1 MKKIVLAIS
10 IISALTTHAQIH
22 GELDQ
27 TFNPALTT
35 TGSIIVQ
42 DDGKILLGGGPNR
55 LNADGSLDASYA
67 QLNNAVSQ
75 LIKDETGVYAFGFGA
90 SHYDESGNPNS
101 PTTQVT
107 QSYGLGG
114 NQYGGL
120 VNRVAQLPNG
130 DIFAIGE
137 FDYVYHV
144 SGAAAKNRIIIYTS
158 DLNINGASY
167 GNIGTGFDAEP
178 MSIDVD
184 TINEKVYIV
193 GKFTSYNGNTA
204 NGICRLNY
212 DGSFDNTFNSGTGF
226 QITASIFPDFVR
238 VMSDG
243 RVLVSSGQYAF
254 TSTYNGTSFSYTIM
268 LNSDGS
274 QNSTFQPV
282 SGFGNVYDL
291 EELSDNRMMIAGH
304 NGTLGDLSI
313 VNSLT
318 GALLGG
324 SASFPS
330 GFGTNNNM
338 SDTYINSITKVEDG
352 VYLLGGNFDTFSG
365 EAKTNL
371 VKVNICDRYVDPS
384 TMIVFENNQLSS
396 TITGSSYLWI
406 GFDVDDNTITIP
418 NNTNQTITPT
428 EPGYYRL
435 TITDEPC
442 VFTSS
447 YYELVNLKVNENEVM
462 NFNIYPNPASTSLTI
477 NGLSTNNSIELVDMT
492 GKIIATQHATQS
504 EITLNVEEFK
514 KGVYFVH
521 IKENG
526 VNISTKKLFINN

>member
-10 IISALTTHAQIH
+10 IISALSTHAQIH

-27 TFNPALTT
+27 TFTPALTT

-42 DDGKILLGGGPNR
+42 NDGKILLGGGPNR

-67 QLNNAVSQ
+67 QLNNAVSE
-75 LIKDETGVYAFGFGA
+75 LIKDGTGVYAFGFGA
-90 SHYDESGNPNS
+90 SHYDANGNPDTPNN
-101 PTTQVT
+101 QVT
-107 QSYGLGG
+107 QSYGFGG
-114 NQYGGL
+114 NQYAGR
-120 VNRVAQLPNG
+120 VNRVAQIPNG

-137 FDYVYHV
+137 FDYVYHN
-144 SGAAAKNRIIIYTS
+144 SGPAPKNRIIIYTS

-167 GNIGTGFDAEP
+167 ANLGTGFDDEP
-178 MSIDVD
+178 MSIAVD

-212 DGSFDNTFNSGTGF
+212 DGSFDNTFNSGSGF
-226 QITASIFPDFVR
+226 PISATIFPDFVR

-243 RVLVSSGQYAF
+243 RLLVSAGQYAF
-254 TSTYNGTSFSYTIM
+254 TSTYDGTSFSYSIM
-268 LNSDGS
+268 LNTDGS
-274 QNSTFQPV
+274 RNTTFQPT

-291 EELSDNRMMIAGH
+291 EELSDNRMIIASH
-304 NGTLGDLSI
+304 NGTQGDLAI

-330 GFGTNNNM
+330 GFGTNNNV
-338 SDTYINSITKVEDG
+338 SDTYINTITKVEDG

-371 VKVNICDRYVDPS
+371 VKVNICDRYMDPS
-384 TMIVFENNQLSS
+384 TMIEFENNQLSS
-396 TITGSSYLWI
+396 PITGSSYLWI
-406 GFDVDDNTITIP
+406 GFDMDDNTIAIP

-447 YYELVNLKVNENEVM
+447 YFNLSSLTVNEKEGVS
-462 NFNIYPNPASTSLTI
+462 FNIYPNPATEKLTI
-477 NGLSTNNSIELVDMT
+477 SNIEAGSTVVLVDVT
-492 GKIIATQHATQS
+492 GKTVSQVVSIATTVTIETS
-504 EITLNVEEFK
+504 NFTP
-514 KGVYFVH
+514 GVYFVAVPSL
-521 IKENG
+521 NG
-526 VNISTKKLFINN
+526 TQKLVIE